1 MGLIIMRS
9 GTLRERVTWQ
19 QNTPVQDNYGEP
31 IESWANIGTNPTNWA
46 SVLSR
51 ASGER
56 FITGAEQVQAEVTH
70 TVRIR
75 YRTDLTVKMRG
86 VWRTNRYLY
95 IENIIDPDGRKAD
108 LVVMCREEQF

>member
-1 MGLIIMRS
+1 MRA
-9 GTLRERVTWQ
+9 GTLRERITWQ
-19 QNTPVQDNYGEP
+19 TFTTEQDDHGEE
-31 IESWANIGTNPTNWA
+31 IKTWVNVGTDPTVWA

-56 FITGAEQVQAEVTH
+56 FISGAEQVMAAVSH

-75 YRTDLTVKMRG
+75 YRDDLTVQMRG

-95 IENIIDPDGRKAD
+95 IENIVDPDGRKSD
-108 LVVMCREEQF
+108 LILMCREEQF